1 MLICGSYINVTNQPI
16 SHNGQVCDQQIHL
29 WNSSISTDKNAPV
42 GVKGDV
48 KIAKKYLGMGGQG
61 KGGFEAKGVSGVKV
75 DVAFIENNMIP
86 CKELKGYEFS

>member
-1 MLICGSYINVTNQPI
+1 M
-16 SHNGQVCDQQIHL
+16 
-29 WNSSISTDKNAPV
+29 

-86 CKELKGYEFS
+86 CKELKGYEFREGMAWDMMKWMGMARLEI